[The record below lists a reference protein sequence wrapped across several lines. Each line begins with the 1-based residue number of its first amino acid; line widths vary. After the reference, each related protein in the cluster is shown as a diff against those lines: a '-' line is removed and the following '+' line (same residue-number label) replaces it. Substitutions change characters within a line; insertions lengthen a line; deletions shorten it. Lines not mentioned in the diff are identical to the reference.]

1 MGALQNVR
9 VKALRPAASVM
20 LFPGWKKATGGFRL
34 SEIVD
39 VFMACACASVHQRFL
54 LLLIFVQTDV
64 GLPRCTFSINLCAI
78 SPRLGCILYTF
89 ILIKTL
95 MAAKQMHRWWICRS
109 FGNARCVYSV
119 YFWIQRSI
127 CLFLTGGTP
136 LLSLV
141 PPLGL
146 CVSV

>member
-1 MGALQNVR
+1 MCER
-9 VKALRPAASVM
+9 ASAIPVVAY
-20 LFPGWKKATGGFRL
+20 LCSGRRWSAT
-34 SEIVD
+34 
-39 VFMACACASVHQRFL
+39 
-54 LLLIFVQTDV
+54 
-64 GLPRCTFSINLCAI
+64 CTSSINLCAI

-146 CVSV
+146 CVSVWLDSQRLTQNTDLIARAASREWFTTHAIGLWVSWAACAIKC

>member
-54 LLLIFVQTDV
+54 LLLIFVQADV

-78 SPRLGCILYTF
+78 SPRLGCILVTF

-95 MAAKQMHRWWICRS
+95 MAAKQMYRWWICRS
-109 FGNARCVYSV
+109 H
-119 YFWIQRSI
+119 FWIRRSI
-127 CLFLTGGTP
+127 CLFLTGETP